1 MRSSTMLRLALL
13 GLLAQMVVACGG
25 GASQVVKDDAQ
36 SWDQPA
42 KADDDSAEKKKEL
55 TDADFQVR
63 NIEEVKAPR
72 YLLGIE
78 QEAQDLFRQG
88 IVLVLAVP
96 PRYKLGETKFRAAI
110 DKDPKFMEA
119 YFNLGMTLE
128 RQGLADKALEIY
140 NNALAASPDDVSAQ
154 AYIAKIYMGR
164 ASRAALLGD
173 KSDYDS
179 WLSKTKTLLDELAP
193 KEPENVTVNNAL
205 ALYWLLQ
212 GDVETAS
219 QKVKEVLYVEPRN
232 VTGLNTRG
240 LINLKEKKYLIAE
253 WIFKNKVLSED
264 PNSTEALTNLG
275 YTYIQLDQRP
285 LAMRYFKKALAQDA
299 ENMEVRMNIAAML
312 LEHLNYSESQ
322 IHYAT
327 VYKAQPLNME
337 ALEGLCDATYGMG
350 GLASDGKAQFAK
362 GIDCYLTLIQKRPE
376 KAGIYKRIAE
386 TYQHKF
392 GGDVPE
398 LTKAVKYYT
407 AYAANADI
415 DEAEKKKTV
424 KVVAQLTDWISKGG
438 LKAILERQR
447 VEQEKMMEAMENE
460 SLDSDDEEG
469 DDTGDESDGDDAE
482 SDGGAEESAGDDAE
496 SDGGAEEAPADGESV
511 PQA

>member
-1 MRSSTMLRLALL
+1 MTSPTMLRLALL
-13 GLLAQMVVACGG
+13 GMVTQLVVACGG
-25 GASQVVKDDAQ
+25 GATQVVKTDANA
-36 SWDQPA
+36 WNEPA
-42 KADDDSAEKKKEL
+42 TTDAKDGDKKEEL

-88 IVLVLAVP
+88 IVAVVAVP
-96 PRYKLGETKFRAAI
+96 PRYKLGEDKFRAAVK
-110 DKDPKFMEA
+110 KDPKFMEA

-128 RQGLADKALEIY
+128 RQGQADKALKIY
-140 NNALAASPDDVSAQ
+140 TEALDASPDDVSAQ

-164 ASRAALLGD
+164 ASKAALLGD
-173 KSDYDS
+173 KADYDA
-179 WLSKTKTLLDELAP
+179 WLSKTKALLDELAP

-240 LINLKEKKYLIAE
+240 LINLKEGKFLIAE

-275 YTYIQLDQRP
+275 YTYIQLNQRP

-312 LEHLNYSESQ
+312 LEHLNYTESQ
-322 IHYAT
+322 VHYAT
-327 VYKAQPLNME
+327 VFKAQPLNME

-350 GLASDGKAQFAK
+350 GLASDGKAQFLK
-362 GIDCYLTLIQKRPE
+362 GIDCYLTLIKKRPE
-376 KAGIYKRIAE
+376 KAALYKRIAE
-386 TYQHKF
+386 AYQHKL

-398 LTKAVKYYT
+398 LKKAVEYYT
-407 AYAANADI
+407 AYAAQANI
-415 DEAEKKKTV
+415 DEAEKTKTG
-424 KVVAQLTDWISKGG
+424 KLVAQLKDWISKGG
-438 LKAILERQR
+438 LKAILERQQL
-447 VEQEKMMEAMENE
+447 EQQKMMEAMEKE
-460 SLDSDDEEG
+460 SLEDDGDDSADEG
-469 DDTGDESDGDDAE
+469 DD
-482 SDGGAEESAGDDAE
+482 SAGADTEA
-496 SDGGAEEAPADGESV
+496 GGEAEEAPAEGESV

>member
-25 GASQVVKDDAQ
+25 GAAQVVKDDAQ
-36 SWDQPA
+36 SWSDPV
-42 KADDDSAEKKKEL
+42 KSDDDSAEKKKEL

-88 IVLVLAVP
+88 IVAVLAVP

-110 DKDPKFMEA
+110 AKDSKFMEA

-128 RQGLADKALEIY
+128 RQGMSDKALEIY

-173 KSDYDS
+173 KGDYDS
-179 WLSKTKTLLDELAP
+179 WLSKTKTLLDKLAP

-240 LINLKEKKYLIAE
+240 LINLKEGKFLIAE

-275 YTYIQLDQRP
+275 YTYIQLNQRP

-322 IHYAT
+322 MHYAT
-327 VYKAQPLNME
+327 VFKAQPLNME

-350 GLASDGKAQFAK
+350 GLASDGKAQFLK
-362 GIDCYLTLIQKRPE
+362 GIDCYLTLIKKRPE
-376 KAGIYKRIAE
+376 KADLYKRLAE
-386 TYQHKF
+386 TYQHKL

-398 LTKAVKYYT
+398 LEKAVEYYT
-407 AYAANADI
+407 AYAAQANI
-415 DEAEKKKTV
+415 DDAEKKKTG
-424 KVVAQLTDWISKGG
+424 KLVAQLKDWISKGG
-438 LKAILERQR
+438 LKAILERQQL
-447 VEQEKMMEAMENE
+447 EQQKMMEAMENE
-460 SLDSDDEEG
+460 SLDDEG
-469 DDTGDESDGDDAE
+469 DDSDD
-482 SDGGAEESAGDDAE
+482 AGDDSDDADAE
-496 SDGGAEEAPADGESV
+496 NDGEADEAPADGESV

>member
-240 LINLKEKKYLIAE
+240 LINL
-253 WIFKNKVLSED
+253 
-264 PNSTEALTNLG
+264 
-275 YTYIQLDQRP
+275 
-285 LAMRYFKKALAQDA
+285 
-299 ENMEVRMNIAAML
+299 
-312 LEHLNYSESQ
+312 
-322 IHYAT
+322 
-327 VYKAQPLNME
+327 
-337 ALEGLCDATYGMG
+337 
-350 GLASDGKAQFAK
+350 
-362 GIDCYLTLIQKRPE
+362 
-376 KAGIYKRIAE
+376 
-386 TYQHKF
+386 
-392 GGDVPE
+392 
-398 LTKAVKYYT
+398 
-407 AYAANADI
+407 
-415 DEAEKKKTV
+415 
-424 KVVAQLTDWISKGG
+424 
-438 LKAILERQR
+438 
-447 VEQEKMMEAMENE
+447 
-460 SLDSDDEEG
+460 
-469 DDTGDESDGDDAE
+469 
-482 SDGGAEESAGDDAE
+482 
-496 SDGGAEEAPADGESV
+496 
-511 PQA
+511 